1 MPEEYVNKNSLKYMV
16 NLTLATYEKKGV
28 ESVEIGVIREDLFN
42 VINAMSS
49 IDLEAVV
56 RKIEKLVGGVK

>member
-16 NLTLATYEKKGV
+16 NLTLSTYEKKGV

-49 IDLEAVV
+49 VDLEAVV